1 MKRFILIIILIFTSQ
16 SSIKADDISEFEIEG
31 ISIGDSVL
39 DFFTKEEIKKNTW
52 DYYTN
57 KEYTPLQFDYPS
69 FATMYDAID
78 IQYKTN
84 DKNYTI
90 KGLSGIIFYTDKK
103 KINECY
109 KQMDTIISEI
119 RSTLSNYT
127 ETQKNTSIH
136 TGIDDGGKS
145 TVTGMSFEF
154 KNQDAIQIQCYN
166 YSVETED
173 RNHLRIGINT
183 YEYRYFLGNKAYN

>member
-39 DFFTKEEIKKNTW
+39 DFFTKAEIKKNTW

-109 KQMDTIISEI
+109 KQMDNIISEI